1 MLVAMLHR
9 GRPVRNSDLT
19 HSIMCV
25 CVCGGGGGAICLI
38 HAPARTWSMRKFLS
52 LFFVFGGG
60 GILAA
65 DHSGC
70 AVCIAGVVP

>member
-1 MLVAMLHR
+1 MALILESARFLLR
-9 GRPVRNSDLT
+9 
-19 HSIMCV
+19 
-25 CVCGGGGGAICLI
+25 AICLI